1 MSYLKRI
8 TNVTSRSKDILMSET
23 WETILSSP
31 TPKAWID
38 RALDSIEILLID
50 HAHCEK
56 KAATSAISL
65 VHKYP
70 HYNLAKTL
78 SPLAREELLHFEQV
92 LKLIERHGYKYRN
105 LKSGKYAQ
113 TLYEESSKLEPN
125 KLKDTLIICSLI
137 EARSCERFHALKS
150 HLPSSLSNFY
160 SRLYKAEARHCDLY
174 LEIFSDIFDEDWSD
188 RLKELSLVESDFIN
202 KKDNVFRFHSG
213 I

>member
-1 MSYLKRI
+1 LSYLKRI
-8 TNVTSRSKDILMSET
+8 TNVTSRSKNTSMSET

-38 RALDSIEILLID
+38 RAVNSLEILLID

-70 HYNLAKTL
+70 HYNLAKVL

-92 LKLIERHGYKYRN
+92 LKLIEKHGYKYRN
-105 LKSGKYAQ
+105 LKSGKYAH
-113 TLYEESSKLEPN
+113 TLYEVSSKQEPN
-125 KLKDTLIICSLI
+125 RLKDTLIICSLI
-137 EARSCERFHALKS
+137 EARSCERFHALTS

-174 LEIFSDIFDEDWSD
+174 LEIFSDIFDEDWSN

-202 KKDNVFRFHSG
+202 KKDNLFRFHSG